1 MTDDLNPLAHLPRNP
16 PSRPLLGLTVLM
28 VEDSRFACEAMR
40 LLCQRSGARLRRA
53 DCLRSARRHLQS
65 YRPTVAIV
73 DLGLPDGPGEAL
85 IAELAAQRPRLP
97 VLLAT
102 SGDPAGEAAGMAA
115 GADAF
120 LAKPFAGLARFQAL
134 ILSRLGNFGPRA
146 VTADEGAIA
155 PDRLALRDDL
165 SCAADAITDGA
176 DADVIYLSR
185 FLAGLARSAGDAS
198 LERAARDYARSHDP
212 APIRR
217 LIHDRLSGSAPF

>member
-1 MTDDLNPLAHLPRNP
+1 MTDDLNPLANLQRNP
-16 PSRPLLGLTVLM
+16 AGRPLLGLTVLM

-40 LLCQRSGARLRRA
+40 LMCQRSGARLRRA

-73 DLGLPDGPGEAL
+73 DLGLPDGPGEEL
-85 IAELAAQRPRLP
+85 IAELAGQRPRLP

-102 SGDPAGEAAGMAA
+102 SGDPMGEASAAAA
-115 GADAF
+115 GADGF
-120 LAKPFAGLARFQAL
+120 LAKPFESLARFQAL
-134 ILSRLGNFGPRA
+134 VLSRLGNFGPRA
-146 VTADEGAIA
+146 VMAEDGKLS

-165 SCAADAITDGA
+165 ASAADAITDGGR
-176 DADVIYLSR
+176 ADVIYLSH
-185 FLAGLARSAGDAS
+185 FLAGVARSAGDLP

-217 LIHDRLSGSAPF
+217 LIHDRLTGSASF